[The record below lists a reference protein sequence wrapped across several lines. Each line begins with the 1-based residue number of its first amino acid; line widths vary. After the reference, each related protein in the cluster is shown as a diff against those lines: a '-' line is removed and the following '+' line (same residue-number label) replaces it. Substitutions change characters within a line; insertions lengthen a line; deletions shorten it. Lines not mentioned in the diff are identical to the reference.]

1 MASISDELAKYFEN
15 KGLTQQN
22 IAERLHV
29 SKAYV
34 NALFTGKSSFG
45 KKQAEKW
52 SNEFGLSQSFLLTGA
67 GSITKDNNKE
77 SEKDGK
83 PQPDN
88 DHKDYETY
96 LLPMTAAGGSLVG
109 FDSDGAAAAD
119 CEKIISP
126 IAKVSFAITVY
137 GESMYPTYPS
147 GSRVLIKKADPN
159 VFIEWGTVY
168 VLDTI
173 DGIVIKEIHKS
184 KDPKNII
191 CHSIN
196 PKYDD
201 FEINMSNVRGWY
213 RVLASINIVHL

>member
-1 MASISDELAKYFEN
+1 MSIKILSVFPEID
-15 KGLTQQN
+15 
-22 IAERLHV
+22 
-29 SKAYV
+29 KA
-34 NALFTGKSSFG
+34 
-45 KKQAEKW
+45 W
-52 SNEFGLSQSFLLTGA
+52 LLTGE
-67 GSITKDNNKE
+67 GEMLKE
-77 SEKDGK
+77 KKE
-83 PQPDN
+83 PQPDD

-168 VLDTI
+168 VLDTL
-173 DGIVIKEIHKS
+173 DGIVIKEVHKS
-184 KDPKNII
+184 KDPNKII

-196 PKYDD
+196 SKYDD